1 MNLKNICKNGP
12 NEILLFCNY
21 TRRIGFTE
29 NPNYNYMK
37 NLFISI
43 LNKNGFINDKKFS
56 CIEHQ
61 IDHLESIKNLHIH
74 KNSPHKRL
82 IKKLRTS
89 LERKINLKAKKRII
103 IMITL

>member
-56 CIEHQ
+56 WIEHQ
-61 IDHLESIKNLHIH
+61 IDPLESIKNLHIH

-89 LERKINLKAKKRII
+89 LERKIKLKAKKRII